1 MALVTILPVVLCH
14 FVSLLFRSIGQKTSI
29 CTYMIYC
36 RFSITLE
43 IFDQKVDSIVISD
56 IIGFLQLLFHT
67 LFWPLVCTSCS
78 SDNVGKFYHLL
89 IFEYCILYIF
99 VLLYLFI

>member
-1 MALVTILPVVLCH
+1 MALVTIIT
-14 FVSLLFRSIGQKTSI
+14 RSIVPFCVSFISFYRIKDFNM
-29 CTYMIYC
+29 YMIYC

-56 IIGFLQLLFHT
+56 ITGFLQLLFHT

-89 IFEYCILYIF
+89 IFEYCIVYIF